1 MWKFCMGIIVILSAV
16 GCEDVEDTPTPSK
29 EKIKVDFADL
39 TSFNESDA
47 KVMVTVLLS
56 KTSSKVG
63 TIEIKLNADID
74 YEFTTDPLADDAGL
88 IQLDIQANTDSV
100 AFIIYPTDNAEIDTD
115 RFINF
120 SLSDVSE
127 GFEIGSKNSLQLEV
141 LDDESDQT
149 PIEFLNKPKSFESIS
164 SSDRYKETY
173 TYDQLGKI
181 HKVLW
186 ESETPGYKS
195 GVKTYYYA
203 SNGLLERINKG
214 TGFDQYYYQENN
226 KIVRAEVVEFGVVKS
241 YTLYDY
247 DSEGNLGGKA
257 DYYRQSDG
265 TYSLTMINVYLSD
278 NDHNLYKQLMY
289 VPNGDDLTLIS
300 SRTYEHYIPNS
311 ENMFP
316 VEIIPSVSMQSNLP
330 GSYRQE
336 ENDIDMRFTF
346 SYEVDNNGRVISR
359 TTVSNFGNQV
369 TSYTYY

>member
-1 MWKFCMGIIVILSAV
+1 MGIIVILSAV

-47 KVMVTVLLS
+47 KVIVTVLLN

-115 RFINF
+115 RFINI

-127 GFEIGSKNSLQLEV
+127 GFEIGSKNSLRLEV

-173 TYDQLGKI
+173 TYNQLGKI

-203 SNGLLERINKG
+203 SNGLLERVNKG
-214 TGFDQYYYQENN
+214 TGFDQYFYQENN

-289 VPNGDDLTLIS
+289 VPNGDDQTLIS
-300 SRTYEHYIPNS
+300 TRTYEQYIPNS

-336 ENDIDMRFTF
+336 ENNIDMRFTF
-346 SYEVDNNGRVISR
+346 SYEVNNNGRVISR

-369 TSYTYY
+369 TNYTYY